1 MSRPVVAVVGRPN
14 VGKSTLFNRIAGGL
28 VAIVENRPGVTR
40 DRLYR
45 NAEWLGRK
53 FTLIDTG
60 GIEFKDETT
69 SIPAQM
75 RRQAEIAMEE
85 ANVIILVVDAQLPP
99 TLDDEM
105 IAQTLRRSGKPIIL
119 AANKIENF
127 DKIDSQLYEYY
138 SLGVGEPIPIS
149 AVHGMNTG
157 DLLDMVISHFPKGE
171 EEEYDPDII
180 RIAVIGRPNVGKSS
194 LVNTLLGEDRV
205 IVSNIPGT
213 TRDAI
218 DTPFEREGKHY
229 VLIDTAGM
237 RRKGRIEELTEQYS
251 VVRSLRAVDRADVI
265 LMLIDAPD
273 GVTEQDKKIAG
284 YAHEAGKGIILTI
297 NKWDL
302 IEKDDKTMK
311 KFDKQVRE
319 ELSFMLYAPTMY
331 VSALTGQRVS
341 KILELVD
348 FVAEQN
354 STRLSTST
362 FNTLLREW
370 VHLNPPPT
378 DKGRRLKILY
388 ATQVGVK
395 PPTFVLFVN
404 DTELMHFSYKRYLE
418 NQVREHFGFEGSPIR
433 MILRQKDEK
442 DVERIRQ

>member
-28 VAIVENRPGVTR
+28 VAIVEDSPGVTR

-45 NAEWLGRK
+45 NTEWLGRK

-60 GIEFKDETT
+60 GIEFKEEST

-75 RRQAEIAMEE
+75 RRQAEIAIEE
-85 ANVIILVVDAQLPP
+85 ADVIILVVDGRMRP
-99 TLDDEM
+99 TIDDEL
-105 IAQTLRRSGKPIIL
+105 IAQILRRSGKPVVL

-138 SLGVGEPIPIS
+138 SLGIGEPVPVS
-149 AVHGMNTG
+149 AAHGMNTG
-157 DLLDMVISHFPKGE
+157 DLLDTVISYFPAEE

-180 RIAVIGRPNVGKSS
+180 RIAVVGRPNVGKSS
-194 LVNTLLGEDRV
+194 LVNILLGKERV
-205 IVSNIPGT
+205 IVSSIPGT

-218 DTPFEREGKHY
+218 DTPFEHDGKHY

-251 VVRSLRAVDRADVI
+251 VIRSLRAVDRSDVV
-265 LMLIDAPD
+265 LLLLDAPE

-284 YAHEAGKGIILTI
+284 YVHEAGKGIIITV

-311 KFDKQVRE
+311 KFDQQIRD
-319 ELSFMLYAPTMY
+319 ELGFMQYAPTIY
-331 VSALTGQRVS
+331 ISALTGQRVN
-341 KILELVD
+341 KIIELVD

-362 FNTLLREW
+362 LNTLLREW
-370 VHLNPPPT
+370 VHINPPPT

-388 ATQVGVK
+388 ITQAGVK

-404 DTELMHFSYKRYLE
+404 DPELLHFSYRRYLE
-418 NQVREHFGFEGSPIR
+418 NQIREHFGFEGSPVRMVIR
-433 MILRQKDEK
+433 QRDE
-442 DVERIRQ
+442 ERIR